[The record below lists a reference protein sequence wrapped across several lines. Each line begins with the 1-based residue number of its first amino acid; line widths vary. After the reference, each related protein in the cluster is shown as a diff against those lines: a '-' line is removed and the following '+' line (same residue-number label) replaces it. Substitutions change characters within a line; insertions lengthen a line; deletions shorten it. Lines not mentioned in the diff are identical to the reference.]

1 MFYVCRKIS
10 INLNIIRSMNFF
22 ESSNARLFIFFLL
35 LSVFTCLPIWA
46 VDYFINQDGS
56 GHVYSAALMTGL
68 LKGNPAVSE
77 IYAFNS
83 ISFPNSSGHW
93 ILIFLLLFFSPFT
106 VTKIIVT
113 FTYLGLVAAAG
124 WLRWL
129 TAGRQGVATSL
140 LIGAAIGF
148 NWLWLMGFYNF
159 TIGVIGFTFTLG
171 LFYRWRENMN
181 LTRALL
187 LAALLVLVYFSHI
200 IAFGILAGSI
210 CLLSV
215 FVPPSHWK
223 KTLGWTALAFLPIVP
238 LLIIY
243 KLLSEAGG
251 EFSPVW
257 RNLSDPYSISSWI
270 TQLRSADLFVIISRR
285 TFPFTNA
292 NSNVFAVFTPG
303 LWLLGGIFFLT
314 AATWFSFRMQT
325 DFFKKYSAFAVLFG
339 VCIFIAMFAPDDFQL
354 THGGVLRERFLL
366 CGLIAFVPLFRTD
379 NSVWLK
385 RCAQFC
391 LAVVIVFQTL
401 ALWEYSLSSDR
412 LAKDLVAAQSA
423 VGDSTRLVSVSI
435 LEDGLRYHS
444 LPTGQMD
451 NYLGI
456 GKNVQVWDNYEIG
469 HYLFPIVA
477 KEISHRQFVL
487 GYTGSN
493 VFALNDKSVNID
505 EKLLKLEALLEANNN
520 KIDTVL
526 VWGKDA
532 RVEAE
537 PYFQSGEVRLFRHR

>member
-1 MFYVCRKIS
+1 
-10 INLNIIRSMNFF
+10 MNFF
-22 ESSNARLFIFFLL
+22 ESTNARLFVFFALL
-35 LSVFTCLPIWA
+35 AVFTCSPIWA

-56 GHVYSAALMTGL
+56 GHVYSASLMTGL
-68 LKGNPAVSE
+68 LKGSSAVSE
-77 IYAFNS
+77 IYTFNS

-93 ILIFLLLFFSPFT
+93 ILVFLLFFFSPFT

-113 FTYLGLVAAAG
+113 FTYLGLVAAVG
-124 WLRWL
+124 WLRFG
-129 TAGRQGVATSL
+129 TVGREGVATAL

-159 TIGVIGFTFTLG
+159 TIGVIGFTFTLA
-171 LFYRWRENMN
+171 LYFRWREDMN
-181 LTRALL
+181 LPRALM

-200 IAFGILAGSI
+200 IGFGILAVSI
-210 CLLSV
+210 CLLGV
-215 FVPPSHWK
+215 FVPPSKWK
-223 KTLGWTALAFLPIVP
+223 KTLLWTALAFLPIVP

-251 EFSPVW
+251 GFSPVW
-257 RNLSDPYSISSWI
+257 RNLSDPYSFSSWI
-270 TQLRSADLFVIISRR
+270 TQIRSADLFVIISRK
-285 TFPFTNA
+285 TFPFTDA
-292 NSNVFAVFTPG
+292 NSSLFAVFTPG
-303 LWLLGGIFFLT
+303 LWLLGGIFCLA
-314 AATWFSFRMQT
+314 AATWFSFRRQR
-325 DFFKKYSAFAVLFG
+325 DFLKKYYAFAVLFA
-339 VCIFIAMFAPDDFQL
+339 VCVFIAMFAPDDFQL

-385 RCAQFC
+385 RFAQFC
-391 LAVVIVFQTL
+391 LGVVIVFQTL
-401 ALWEYSLSSDR
+401 ALWEYSLHSDK
-412 LAKDLVAAQSA
+412 LAKDLVAAQPM
-423 VGDSTRLVSVSI
+423 VEENTRLVSVSI
-435 LEDGLRYHS
+435 IEDGLRYHS

-456 GKNVQVWDNYEIG
+456 GGRNVQVWDNYEIG

-487 GYTGSN
+487 NYTGSN
-493 VFALNDKSVNID
+493 VFALNDKSVNFD
-505 EKLLKLEALLEANNN
+505 EKLSKLEALLEANNN
-520 KIDTVL
+520 KIDTLL

-532 RVEAE
+532 RVEAVLSRWFESE

>member
-1 MFYVCRKIS
+1 
-10 INLNIIRSMNFF
+10 MNFI
-22 ESSNARLFIFFLL
+22 ESSNARLLIFFLL
-35 LSVFTCLPIWA
+35 LAIFTCLPIWA
-46 VDYFINQDGS
+46 VGYFINQDGS
-56 GHVYSAALMTGL
+56 GHVYSASLMTEL
-68 LKGNPAVSE
+68 LRGNPAVSE
-77 IYAFNS
+77 VYAFNS

-93 ILIFLLLFFSPFT
+93 VLAFLLLFFSPFT

-113 FTYLGLVAAAG
+113 FTYLGLVAAVG
-124 WLRWL
+124 WLRWRTVGREGVV
-129 TAGRQGVATSL
+129 TAL
-140 LIGAAIGF
+140 LIGAALGF

-171 LFYRWRENMN
+171 VFYRWREDMN
-181 LTRALL
+181 FVRALL

-200 IAFGILAGSI
+200 IGFGILAGSI
-210 CLLSV
+210 CLLGV
-215 FVPPSHWK
+215 FVPPSKWK
-223 KTLGWTALAFLPIVP
+223 KTLVWTALAFLPIVP

-251 EFSPVW
+251 GFSPVW

-270 TQLRSADLFVIISRR
+270 TQIRSADLFVIISRK

-292 NSNVFAVFTPG
+292 NSSVFAVFTPG
-303 LWLLGGIFFLT
+303 LWLLGGIFCLA
-314 AATWFSFRMQT
+314 AATWFSFRRQQKE
-325 DFFKKYSAFAVLFG
+325 FLKKYSAFAVLFA
-339 VCIFIAMFAPDDFQL
+339 VCLFIAMFAPDDFQL

-379 NSVWLK
+379 SSVWLK
-385 RCAQFC
+385 RLAQFC

-401 ALWEYSLSSDR
+401 ALWEYSLHSNN
-412 LAKDLVAAQSA
+412 LAKDLVAAQASVPENA
-423 VGDSTRLVSVSI
+423 RLVSVSI
-435 LEDGLRYHS
+435 IEDGLRYHS

-456 GKNVQVWDNYEIG
+456 GGKNVQVWDNYEIG

-477 KEISHRQFVL
+477 REISHRQFVL

-493 VFALNDKSVNID
+493 VFALNDKSVNFE
-505 EKLLKLEALLEANNN
+505 EKSSRLSALLEANND
-520 KIDTVL
+520 KIDVLL

-532 RVEAE
+532 RVEAILNRWFESE

>member
-1 MFYVCRKIS
+1 
-10 INLNIIRSMNFF
+10 MNFF
-22 ESSNARLFIFFLL
+22 ESTNARLLVFFVLL
-35 LSVFTCLPIWA
+35 AVFTCSPIWA

-56 GHVYSAALMTGL
+56 GHVYSASLMTGL
-68 LKGNPAVSE
+68 LQGNPAVSE
-77 IYAFNS
+77 VYTFNS

-93 ILIFLLLFFSPFT
+93 ILVGLLVFFSPFT
-106 VTKIIVT
+106 ATKIIVT
-113 FTYLGLVAAAG
+113 FTYLGLVAAVG
-124 WLRWL
+124 WLRL
-129 TAGRQGVATSL
+129 RTVGREGVVTSL

-159 TIGVIGFTFTLG
+159 TIGVIGFTFTLA
-171 LFYRWRENMN
+171 LYYRWREDMN
-181 LTRALL
+181 APRALM

-200 IAFGILAGSI
+200 IGFGILAVSI
-210 CLLSV
+210 CLLGA
-215 FVPPSHWK
+215 FVQPSKWK
-223 KTLGWTALAFLPIVP
+223 KTILWTALAFLPIVP

-251 EFSPVW
+251 GFSPVW

-270 TQLRSADLFVIISRR
+270 TQIRSADLFVIISRK
-285 TFPFTNA
+285 TFPFTDA
-292 NSNVFAVFTPG
+292 NSSVFAVFTPG
-303 LWLLGGIFFLT
+303 LWLLGGIFCLS
-314 AATWFSFRMQT
+314 AATWFSFRRRR
-325 DFFKKYSAFAVLFG
+325 DFLKTYYAFAVLFA
-339 VCIFIAMFAPDDFQL
+339 VCVFIAMFAPDDFQL

-379 NSVWLK
+379 SSRWLK
-385 RCAQFC
+385 RFAQFC
-391 LAVVIVFQTL
+391 LGVVIVFQTL
-401 ALWEYSLSSDR
+401 ALWEYSLHSDK
-412 LAKDLVAAQSA
+412 LAKDLVAAQPMIEEN
-423 VGDSTRLVSVSI
+423 TRLVSISI
-435 LEDGLRYHS
+435 IEDGLRYHS

-456 GKNVQVWDNYEIG
+456 GDRGIQVWDNYEIG

-493 VFALNDKSVNID
+493 VFALNDKSVNFD
-505 EKLLKLEALLEANNN
+505 EKLSKLAALLEANNN
-520 KIDTVL
+520 KIDTLL

-532 RVEAE
+532 RVEAVLSRWFESE

>member
-1 MFYVCRKIS
+1 
-10 INLNIIRSMNFF
+10 MNFF
-22 ESSNARLFIFFLL
+22 ESSNARLFVFFLL
-35 LSVFTCLPIWA
+35 LAVFTCLPIWA

-56 GHVYSAALMTGL
+56 GHVYSASLMTEL
-68 LKGNPAVSE
+68 LRGNPAVSE
-77 IYAFNS
+77 VYTFNS

-113 FTYLGLVAAAG
+113 FTFLGLVAAVG
-124 WLRWL
+124 WLRWI
-129 TAGRQGVATSL
+129 TVGREGVATSL

-159 TIGVIGFTFTLG
+159 IIGVIGFTFTLG
-171 LFYRWRENMN
+171 LFYRWREDMN
-181 LTRALL
+181 PARALL

-200 IAFGILAGSI
+200 IGFGILAVSI
-210 CLLSV
+210 GLLSV
-215 FVPPSHWK
+215 FVPPSKWK
-223 KTLGWTALAFLPIVP
+223 KTFAWTALAFLPIVP

-251 EFSPVW
+251 GFSPVW

-270 TQLRSADLFVIISRR
+270 TQIRSADLFVLISRR

-292 NSNVFAVFTPG
+292 NSNVFAVFTPA
-303 LWLLGGIFFLT
+303 LWILGAIFLLM
-314 AATWFSFRMQT
+314 AATWFSFRKQR
-325 DFFKKYSAFAVLFG
+325 DFLKKYYAFAVLFA

-379 NSVWLK
+379 SSVWLK
-385 RCAQFC
+385 RFAQFC
-391 LAVVIVFQTL
+391 LALVIVFQTL
-401 ALWEYSLSSDR
+401 ALWEYSLFSNK
-412 LAKDLVAAQSA
+412 LAKDLVAAQAS
-423 VGDSTRLVSVSI
+423 VQENSRLVSVSI
-435 LEDGLRYHS
+435 IEDGLRYHAQ
-444 LPTGQMD
+444 PTGQMD

-456 GKNVQVWDNYEIG
+456 IGGKNVRVWDNYEIG

-493 VFALNDKSVNID
+493 VFALNDKGVNFD
-505 EKLLKLEALLEANNN
+505 EKLLKLETLLESNNN
-520 KIDTVL
+520 KIDTLL

-532 RVEAE
+532 RVEAVLGRWFESE
-537 PYFQSGEVRLFRHR
+537 PFFQSGEVRLFRRR